1 METITL
7 TGGNNTVPNCTGA
20 NAVVVIRGKTKMTG
34 LLLLLLCKLI
44 TEAEMSKSVH
54 FLSMLR

>member
-20 NAVVVIRGKTKMTG
+20 NAVVVIRGKTKVTG
-34 LLLLLLCKLI
+34 LLLLLCKLI

>member
-20 NAVVVIRGKTKMTG
+20 NAVVIRGKTKVTG
-34 LLLLLLCKLI
+34 LLLLLCKLI